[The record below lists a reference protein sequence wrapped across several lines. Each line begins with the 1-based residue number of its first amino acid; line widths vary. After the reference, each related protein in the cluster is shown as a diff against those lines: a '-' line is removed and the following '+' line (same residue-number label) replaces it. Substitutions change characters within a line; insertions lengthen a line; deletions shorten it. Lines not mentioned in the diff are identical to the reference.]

1 VHRRKA
7 VMVAVVVSYGLITVF
22 MTYPVIFQLTPALAG
37 SPKGDAVGK
46 MWMLWWNKKAL
57 LDLQINPANLTHLY
71 HPSEPYH
78 PLLIVYPFLQLHAL
92 PLLLMLGP
100 IAAYNVE
107 FLFSFVLTGLTTYM
121 LCYYLTNNHMASF
134 IGGVIFAFFPNKM
147 LHSMGH
153 LPLITL
159 YLFPLY
165 VLFLFLLLEK
175 PDLRRGLSLGLIL
188 ALSLLIHIIHIAYF
202 LIPFTLVF
210 FLWHLYTDRPKI
222 LAPDFLRAFALACL
236 IAGVLTMPLFGPFL
250 IDELSGKLVYL
261 RAGGSEAYSADLLNF
276 FAPSSDHPVV
286 GELLKRLPFPIPGYR
301 DDETLVYLGLT
312 TLALAVVGCMG
323 NWGRK
328 GMWMLLALVAGIL
341 SCGPFLKWGGQ
352 VVHLG
357 IGGDRWP
364 ISLPYALVDR
374 LPFYE
379 WGRTPARLVET
390 VMFSLAILASFGTA
404 LLLTRLRT
412 RRARVALTSALT
424 ALMLFEYMIVYP
436 FPMGQIPLPGFYHEL
451 AADSEDYAVLDIPFS
466 GFVPN
471 HTNMYY
477 QVVHGHR
484 IVGGFIHR
492 VPAGV
497 RPWMKFFEF
506 VTTPPAEDS
515 DIIEPL
521 TGPERA
527 ALLDH
532 YDVAFVVL
540 QKRLL
545 ASEELQDLVELVES
559 LPSERVGED
568 GQIVAFP
575 VPSGSGGT
583 VGPVPVLAMGKYWSS
598 AEYSDNVPFR
608 WMGNDATIEAWV
620 HEKGEYQLRFEA
632 QPFEGPRHL
641 QIFADGELVEEYH
654 VEGVESHVTSPFML
668 QSGEWTSVRFHVP
681 DGCERPSEVLE
692 GSQDS
697 RCLSMLFRQVT
708 IEACG

>member
-1 VHRRKA
+1 MHRRK
-7 VMVAVVVSYGLITVF
+7 VVIVAVVVSYGLITVF
-22 MTYPVIFQLTPALAG
+22 MTYPVVFHLTSALAG
-37 SPKGDAVGK
+37 SPQGDAVGK

-153 LPLITL
+153 LPLTTL
-159 YLFPLY
+159 YLFPIY

-175 PDLRRGLSLGLIL
+175 PGLRRGLGLGLVL
-188 ALSLLIHIIHIAYF
+188 ALSLLVHIIHIAYF

-210 FLWHLYTDRPKI
+210 ILWHLYTDRPKI
-222 LAPDFLRAFALACL
+222 LAPDFLKALAL
-236 IAGVLTMPLFGPFL
+236 AFLLAAVLTMPLFGPFL
-250 IDELSGKLVYL
+250 MDEVSGELAYL
-261 RAGGSEAYSADLLNF
+261 QGRGSDAYSADLLNF

-286 GELLKRLPFPIPGYR
+286 GEVLRQLQVPVPGRR

-312 TLALAVVGCMG
+312 TLALAAVGSIE
-323 NWGRK
+323 NWKPK
-328 GMWMLLALVAGIL
+328 GLWTVLGLIAGLL

-404 LLLTRLRT
+404 SVLTRLRT
-412 RRARVALTSALT
+412 RRAGVALTSALT

-436 FPMGQIPLPGFYHEL
+436 FPVGQIPIPDFYSEL
-451 AADSEDYAVLDIPFS
+451 ASDPDDCAILDIPLR
-466 GFVPN
+466 GWPAD
-471 HTNMYY
+471 HTGMYY
-477 QVVHGHR
+477 QVVHGCR

-492 VPAGV
+492 VPTGV
-497 RPWMKFFEF
+497 RPWMRLFEL
-506 VTTPPAEDS
+506 VATPLAES
-515 DIIEPL
+515 GDILEPL
-521 TGPERA
+521 TGPQRA

-532 YDVAFVVL
+532 YDIGFVVL

-545 ASEELQDLVELVES
+545 ASEEPQELVELLES
-559 LPSERVGED
+559 LPSERVYED
-568 GQIVAFP
+568 EQIVAFP
-575 VPSGSGGT
+575 VPSGSSGT
-583 VGPVPVLAMGKYWSS
+583 VVPVPLLAMGKYWSS
-598 AEYSDNVPFR
+598 VEYADNVPFR
-608 WMGNDATIEAWV
+608 WMSYDATIEAWV

-632 QPFEGPRHL
+632 QPFESPRHL
-641 QIFADGELVEEYH
+641 QIFVDDELVEGYR
-654 VEGVESHVTSPFML
+654 VERVESHLTSPFVL
-668 QSGEWTSVRFHVP
+668 QSGEWTSIRFHVP

-708 IEACG
+708 IEASG